1 MVSELSLV
9 VLLFFRLLVTRGA
22 VIYVNIR
29 EKEED
34 DALEQARQN
43 KEQEHAKQMEKM
55 KRERM
60 REAERRKREAVS
72 ENIITFS
79 LGTHNFLTQD
89 LSNIQYQ
96 NILSIVFWWDVRQIG
111 WRCLLIVSDNLNII
125 VFK

>member
-1 MVSELSLV
+1 M
-9 VLLFFRLLVTRGA
+9 
-22 VIYVNIR
+22 YVNIR

-43 KEQEHAKQMEKM
+43 KEQEHAKQVEKM

>member
-43 KEQEHAKQMEKM
+43 KEQEHAKQVEKM

-60 REAERRKREAVS
+60 REAERRKREA
-72 ENIITFS
+72 
-79 LGTHNFLTQD
+79 LAGTIDMNQ
-89 LSNIQYQ
+89 Q
-96 NILSIVFWWDVRQIG
+96 
-111 WRCLLIVSDNLNII
+111 SDC
-125 VFK
+125 F